1 MDYLTETMFL
11 SVYRTQFRNNFM
23 KNIIKKST
31 FVSLAISLVL
41 TGGNAL
47 AKVSDEEAQ
56 KLGKELTPMGA
67 KQAAND
73 DGSIPEWTGGITSVP
88 AGYKKG
94 DHHQDPFSSDKAL
107 FTISA
112 SNLSEYKNNLSP
124 GQIKL
129 FETYP
134 DTYKMN
140 VYQTRRS
147 ASFPTHVY
155 DAIKANSTRAELVEE
170 GNGISQA
177 SVGIPFPMPKDGLE
191 AIWNHILRYRGEK
204 LEREGGQASPTAS
217 GDYTYLG
224 FAEGLIL
231 PYNVEGAKPED
242 LQETNIL
249 FKFKQK
255 VTEPARLAGTALLVH
270 ETMDQI
276 KTPRQA
282 WTYNTGQRRVRRA
295 PNVAYDT
302 PGTASDG
309 LRTTDDFDMY
319 NGAPNRYSWE
329 LKGKQELYIP
339 YNDYRLH
346 SDKLTYDDILQPG
359 HINPQYVRYEKHRV
373 WVVEAK
379 VKSDTRHTY
388 KKRVFF
394 IDEDSWQVAV
404 TDIYDNRDELY
415 RVGVAHGLNYYEVP
429 TQWSTLE
436 VFHDLQSRRYIAMGL
451 DNEAR
456 MYDFSPELK
465 ASSFTPSALRREGRR

>member
-1 MDYLTETMFL
+1 
-11 SVYRTQFRNNFM
+11 M
-23 KNIIKKST
+23 KNITIT
-31 FVSLAISLVL
+31 TLVSLAVSVVL
-41 TGGNAL
+41 NSGTAF
-47 AKVSDEEAQ
+47 AKITPEEAS

-67 KQAAND
+67 EQQGNA
-73 DGSIPEWTGGITSVP
+73 DGSIPAWNGGITKAP
-88 AGYKKG
+88 EGYSPG
-94 DHHQDPFSSDKAL
+94 EHHIDPFPDDKVL
-107 FTISA
+107 FTITSK
-112 SNLSEYKNNLSP
+112 NVNEYKANLTP
-124 GQIKL
+124 GQVAL

-134 DTYKMN
+134 ETYKMN
-140 VYQTRRS
+140 IYQTRRS
-147 ASFPTHVY
+147 ASFPEHVY
-155 DAIKANSTRAELVEE
+155 DAVKANATRSELVEE
-170 GNGISQA
+170 GNGITQA
-177 SVGIPFPMPKDGLE
+177 SVGIPFPIPKTGLE
-191 AIWNHILRYRGEK
+191 AIWNHILRYRGEQVT
-204 LEREGGQASPTAS
+204 RAGGQVSPTAS

-224 FAEGLIL
+224 FEESLIL
-231 PYNVEGAKPED
+231 PYNVKGAEPAE

-319 NGAPNRYSWE
+319 NGAPDRYTWE
-329 LKGKQELYIP
+329 LKGKKELYIP

-346 SDKLTYDDILQPG
+346 SNELKYDQILQPG

-373 WVVEAK
+373 WVVEANL
-379 VKSDTRHTY
+379 KSDTRHIY

-436 VFHDLQSRRYIAMGL
+436 VYHDLQSRRYIAMGL
-451 DNEAR
+451 DNETQ
-456 MYDFSPELK
+456 MYDFSTELSD
-465 ASSFTPSALRREGRR
+465 SSFTPSALRREGRR